1 MKDLFLYLF
10 ETDAAALSVGKF
22 LLCLAVGFVVGLFYY
37 FAYSYQNKGSKS
49 FRAALILLPAIV
61 AVVIMMVNGS
71 IGVGVAI
78 AGAFSLVR
86 FRSAQGSAKEI
97 AVIFMAM
104 CSGLIVG
111 VGYLAYALL
120 FTIVMCLVLLAI
132 HLVSAKMEDR
142 DGARVLKVSIPENL
156 DYEGVFDDLFTDY
169 TLSHKSTHVR
179 TANMGS
185 IFKLTYDVTLKPGVS
200 EKSFLD
206 AIRVRNGNLEVSLQR
221 HAEAENEL

>member
-1 MKDLFLYLF
+1 MKDLFLNLF
-10 ETDAAALSVGKF
+10 NEEAATLSVGKF
-22 LLCLAVGFVVGLFYY
+22 LLCMLVGFAVGAMY
-37 FAYSYQNKGSKS
+37 FFTYSYKNKGSKS
-49 FRAALILLPAIV
+49 FRAALLLLPAIV

-111 VGYLAYALL
+111 VGYLAYAIL
-120 FTIVMCLVLLAI
+120 FTLVMCLVLAI
-132 HLVSAKMEDR
+132 LHFVSEKSEANDASR
-142 DGARVLKVSIPENL
+142 LLKISIPENL
-156 DYEGVFDDLFTDY
+156 DYEGVFSDLFDTY
-169 TLSHKSTHVR
+169 TASHKPIQVR

-185 IFKLTYDVTLKPGVS
+185 IFKLTYEVTLKKGTN
-200 EKSFLD
+200 EKEFLD
-206 AIRVRNGNLEVSLQR
+206 ALRVRNGNLEISLGKPIDN
-221 HAEAENEL
+221 AGEL

>member
-1 MKDLFLYLF
+1 MQDLFLNLF
-10 ETDAAALSVGKF
+10 NQESATLSVGKF
-22 LLCLAVGFVVGLFYY
+22 LLCLLVGFVAGAMYLLAFS
-37 FAYSYQNKGSKS
+37 FQNKGSKS
-49 FRAALILLPAIV
+49 FRAALLLLPAIV

-120 FTIVMCLVLLAI
+120 FTLVMCLVLAVI
-132 HLVSAKMEDR
+132 HFVTAKTEAR
-142 DGARVLKVSIPENL
+142 DASRLLKISIPENL
-156 DYEGVFDDLFTDY
+156 DYEGVFTDLFATY
-169 TLSHKSTHVR
+169 TQKNTLKEVR

-185 IFKLTYDVTLKPGVS
+185 IFKLTYEVAMKQGAS
-200 EKSFLD
+200 EKAFLD
-206 AIRVRNGNLEVSLQR
+206 AIRTRNGNLEVSIGKPVDP
-221 HAEAENEL
+221 AGEL